1 VLSEQEVFIENM
13 KYYRNLNSI
22 SQQKLA
28 ELCNVSVGTIGNI
41 ESFISKP
48 SFDMIINISRQL
60 HVSPDC
66 LFRDRNNNGDNSF
79 LYEIQKKKIIELINT
94 QLSTQINGSLKNC
107 VSKVKEI
114 LDIEKFTFQSLH
126 S

>member
-1 VLSEQEVFIENM
+1 MLSEQEVFIENM